1 MLFSEKALNALD
13 YPKILSMLADFA
25 GTGSAKKRALTL
37 RPTDDVDTVRLRLQ
51 RTADARRLIDAKGY
65 PSFYA
70 EEDVAAAAERADK
83 GAVLSMI
90 ELLRI
95 SYLLRSARTT
105 LDYIQTDKPFE
116 TVLDEIFLRLI
127 PNRDLEER
135 ITRSILSE
143 EMLAD
148 EASPALASI
157 RRKIRQVNNKI
168 KDTLQG
174 YVGGKQIKYLQENL
188 VTMRDGRY
196 VVPVKAEYRNE
207 VKGLVHDMSASGS
220 TLFVEPMAVVEAN
233 NELRRLQ
240 AEETHEIER
249 ILAELSALCA
259 EFSSSIRWN
268 YLNLTELA
276 FTFACASLAN
286 EMKAECPIIR
296 EKLGLKFK
304 RARHPLIDKD
314 KVVPIDVAIGDG
326 YRTLVIT
333 GPNTGGKT
341 VTLKTAGLLTLM
353 AQSGLHIP
361 ADEFSELGVFSEVLV
376 DIGDEQ
382 SIEQS
387 LSTFSAHMVNI
398 VDMMQHITDR
408 SLVLFD
414 ELGAGTDPIEGA
426 ALAVA
431 ILEEVMAKGALSIST
446 THYAE
451 LKMYALDTEGVENA
465 CCEFDVTTLK
475 PTYRLIIGMPGKSNA
490 FAISQKLGLSEDIIL
505 RAETMLS
512 GEERR
517 FESIIEKLDKTR
529 IEMDQDKAETE
540 RLRREYETFKREAEI
555 RLKEKVREAELSA
568 KRDSDK
574 ARELLDS
581 TRATCEYVLKQLD
594 DLRKKQGTDKFNENL
609 AAARKE
615 MRERLSEADSTF
627 ARYGEEEISLDEKYV
642 LPRPLRV
649 GDTVYV
655 TTYKQEGTVTELPDK
670 KGMVQVKTGIM
681 RAKMPIDTLRLLSD
695 TPNAKKAPAQSRK
708 VGEGKVKKVVP
719 SDFRMELD
727 VRGEYTDDAW
737 FKIDKYLDE
746 AMLAG
751 VDTVRIIH
759 GKGTGK
765 LRAYLHEMLRGDRR
779 IKSYRNGQYG
789 EGDLGVTVITF
800 K

>member
-1 MLFSEKALNALD
+1 MLFSEKTLNALD
-13 YPKILSMLADFA
+13 YSKILSMLADCA
-25 GTGSAKKRALTL
+25 ETGSAKKRAITL
-37 RPTDDVDTVRLRLQ
+37 RPTDDIDTVRLRLQ
-51 RTADARRLIDAKGY
+51 RTSDARRLIDVKGY

-70 EEDVAAAAERADK
+70 EEEVASAAERADK

-95 SYLLRSARTT
+95 SYLLRSTRTT
-105 LDYIQTDKPFE
+105 LDYIQTDNPIE
-116 TVLDEIFLRLI
+116 TVLDEIFLRLM

-135 ITRSILSE
+135 ISRSILSE

-157 RRKIRQVNNKI
+157 RRKIRQVNSKI

-174 YVGGKQIKYLQENL
+174 YVGGKQIKYLQENI

-207 VKGLVHDMSASGS
+207 VKGLIHDMSASGS

-240 AEETHEIER
+240 AEENHEVER
-249 ILAELSALCA
+249 ILAELSSLCA
-259 EFSSSIRWN
+259 EFSSAIRWN

-286 EMKAECPIIR
+286 QMKARCPVVHDKI
-296 EKLGLKFK
+296 GFKFY
-304 RARHPLIDKD
+304 RARHPLIDAS
-314 KVVPIDVAIGDG
+314 KVVPIDVAIGDS

-341 VTLKTAGLLTLM
+341 VSLKTAGLLILM

-361 ADEFSELGVFSEVLV
+361 VDEFSEMGVFSEVLV

-398 VDMMQHITDR
+398 VDMMQHVTDR

-414 ELGAGTDPIEGA
+414 ELGAGTDPVEGA
-426 ALAVA
+426 ALAIS
-431 ILEEVMAKGALSIST
+431 ILEEVMKKGALSIST

-451 LKMYALDTEGVENA
+451 LKIYALDTEGVENA
-465 CCEFDVTTLK
+465 SCEFDVTTLK
-475 PTYRLIIGMPGKSNA
+475 PTYRLIIGVPGRSNA
-490 FAISQKLGLSEDIIL
+490 FAISQKLGLADHIIDSAQKL
-505 RAETMLS
+505 LS
-512 GEERR
+512 GEERK
-517 FESIIEKLDKTR
+517 FESIIEKLDESR
-529 IEMDQDKAETE
+529 IEMDKNKDEAE
-540 RLRREYETFKREAEI
+540 RLRKEYETFKRESEI
-555 RLKEKVREAELSA
+555 RLKEKIKEAEQSA

-594 DLRKKQGTDKFNENL
+594 DLRKKQGEDRFNENL
-609 AAARKE
+609 AAAKKA
-615 MRERLSEADSTF
+615 MRERLSEADSRF
-627 ARYGEEEISLDEKYV
+627 YRYGEEEITIDEKYE

-649 GDTVYV
+649 GDKVYV
-655 TTYKQEGTVTELPDK
+655 TTYKQEGVVVELPDK

-681 RAKMPIDTLRLLSD
+681 RAKMPLETLRLIEGMTKPKTS
-695 TPNAKKAPAQSRK
+695 QSSRK
-708 VGEGKVKKVVP
+708 VSEGKVKKTVS
-719 SDFRMELD
+719 SDFKMELD

-765 LRAYLHEMLRGDRR
+765 LRSYLHEILRHDRR

>member
-1 MLFSEKALNALD
+1 MLFSEKNLNVLD
-13 YPKILSMLADFA
+13 YPKILAMLSDCAS
-25 GTGSAKKRALTL
+25 TGSAKKRALTL
-37 RPTDDVDTVRLRLQ
+37 RPTDDADMVRLRLQ
-51 RTADARRLIDAKGY
+51 RTVDARRLIDIKGY

-70 EEDVAAAAERADK
+70 EEEVATAAERADK

-105 LDYIQTDKPFE
+105 LDYIQTDNPIE
-116 TVLDEIFLRLI
+116 TVLDEIFMRLM

-135 ITRSILSE
+135 ISRSILSE
-143 EMLAD
+143 DMLAD

-168 KDTLQG
+168 KETLQG
-174 YVGGKQIKYLQENL
+174 YVGGRQIKYLQENI

-207 VKGLVHDMSASGS
+207 VKGLIHDMSASGS

-240 AEETHEIER
+240 AEETHEVER
-249 ILAELSALCA
+249 ILAELSSYCA
-259 EFSSSIRWN
+259 DFSSSIRWN

-276 FTFACASLAN
+276 FIFACGSLAN
-286 EMKAECPIIR
+286 LMKARCPVIR
-296 EKLGLKFK
+296 EKLGLNFRK
-304 RARHPLIDKD
+304 ARHPLIDPD
-314 KVVPIDVAIGDG
+314 KVVPIDVAIGDD

-341 VTLKTAGLLTLM
+341 VTLKTAGLLVLM

-361 ADEFSELGVFSEVLV
+361 VEEFSEMGVFSEVLV

-398 VDMMQHITDR
+398 VDIMQHVTDK

-414 ELGAGTDPIEGA
+414 ELGAGTDPTEGA
-426 ALAVA
+426 ALAVS
-431 ILEEVMAKGALSIST
+431 ILDEVKQRGGLSIST

-475 PTYRLIIGMPGKSNA
+475 PTYRLIIGVPGKSNA
-490 FAISQKLGLSEDIIL
+490 FAISQKLGLSDHIIQQ
-505 RAETMLS
+505 AQKMLS
-512 GEERR
+512 GEERK
-517 FESIIEKLDKTR
+517 FESIIEKLDESR
-529 IEMDQDKAETE
+529 IEMDKNKDETE
-540 RLRREYETFKREAEI
+540 RLRKEYEAFKREAEI
-555 RLKEKVREAELSA
+555 RLKEKVREAEQSA

-574 ARELLDS
+574 ARDLLDS

-594 DLRKKQGTDKFNENL
+594 DLRKKQGEDRFNENL

-615 MRERLSEADSTF
+615 MRQRLGEADARFS
-627 ARYGEEEISLDEKYV
+627 RYGEDEITLDEKYE
-642 LPRPLRV
+642 LPRPLCV
-649 GDTVYV
+649 GDKVFV
-655 TTYKQEGTVTELPDK
+655 VTYKQEGVVTELPDK

-681 RAKMPIDTLRLLSD
+681 RAKIPIDSLRLLDDVVKPKD
-695 TPNAKKAPAQSRK
+695 TPSRRKA
-708 VGEGKVKKVVP
+708 GEGKVKKTVS

-737 FKIDKYLDE
+737 FKVDKYLDE

-751 VDTVRIIH
+751 VDSVRIIH

-765 LRAYLHEMLRGDRR
+765 LRSYLHEMLRHDRR
-779 IKSYRNGQYG
+779 IKGYRNGQYG
-789 EGDLGVTVITF
+789 DGDLGVTVVTF